1 MKDRASSG
9 GLGGVMGGVLGVLGG
24 IRGMVI
30 GVQLVG
36 WAELRGQFLECW
48 AGSATEYKGFDGEC

>member
-36 WAELRGQFLECW
+36 WAELR
-48 AGSATEYKGFDGEC
+48 A